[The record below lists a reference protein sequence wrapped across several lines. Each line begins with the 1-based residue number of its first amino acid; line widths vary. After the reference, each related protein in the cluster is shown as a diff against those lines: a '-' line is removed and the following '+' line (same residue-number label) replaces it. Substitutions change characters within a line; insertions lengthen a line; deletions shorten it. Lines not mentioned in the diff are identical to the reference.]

1 VTAPQPVRGTRVGTG
16 GPSYPIRDY
25 VYRGNQPLAA
35 DPKSTRTPSPICEE
49 AGCDRDAHAVR
60 LCVSHYW
67 QYRKALK
74 ADPSLLRTRPKQGFT
89 PDKCGTQAGYQRHT
103 YHNHPPC
110 DPCIKAQ
117 SADRAKRKAAQAQ
130 REAAQ

>member
-1 VTAPQPVRGTRVGTG
+1 VNEIVRGVRVGTG

-25 VYRGNQPLAA
+25 VYRGTKPLTA
-35 DPKSTRTPSPICEE
+35 DPKSTRAPSPACEE

-60 LCVSHYW
+60 LCVKHYW

-74 ADPSLLRTRPKQGFT
+74 ADPSLIRRPPKQGFS
-89 PDKCGTQAGYQRHT
+89 PDKCGTPAGRQRHT
-103 YHNHPPC
+103 YWGQEPC
-110 DPCIKAQ
+110 DACKDAHNAYRNARKA
-117 SADRAKRKAAQAQ
+117 AAQAQ